1 MHPILFRI
9 PLPSWNFPVVGQM
22 SSLPIYSYGVMLG
35 LSFVVGWYLTLALAE
50 RDGLPRETM
59 ANNYVITAVCAV
71 VAARLLYVV
80 TNLEEFGSLGDILS
94 MRSGGLVA
102 YGGFLGGF
110 LGSWSYLRL
119 KRIRLLPW
127 ADVAVPS
134 LASGLMIT
142 RIGCYLF
149 GCDYGGTLTAE
160 APAWL
165 KSLGTFPRWDEA
177 TLPGSSGSPAWVRH
191 QELGLIDASTT
202 SSLPVHPTQIYESL
216 LGLSL
221 LVLLLWARRRQ
232 SFRGQIFLLFTFAY
246 GVGRFLLEMV
256 RDDPERGTVPPSLP
270 EHILL
275 PLCLALFAGGYA
287 ISVSRL
293 IDSERARRISQA
305 LAFLPALALVIA
317 LRPENFAGPALM
329 ALSTSQFIGLA
340 SGVAACGAYF
350 VFDRAALAH
359 PETAM
364 SLDLPSDLV
373 EESPESNSKRKSEA
387 APNSDPETDAGSD
400 PPRAEPEDDEDDG
413 VGRAEAD
420 DEEAAGSDDEEAARD
435 S

>member
-1 MHPILFRI
+1 
-9 PLPSWNFPVVGQM
+9 
-22 SSLPIYSYGVMLG
+22 
-35 LSFVVGWYLTLALAE
+35 
-50 RDGLPRETM
+50 
-59 ANNYVITAVCAV
+59 
-71 VAARLLYVV
+71 
-80 TNLEEFGSLGDILS
+80 GSLGDILS

-134 LASGLMIT
+134 LAAGLMIT

-165 KSLGTFPRWDEA
+165 KSLGTFPRWDAA

-287 ISVSRL
+287 VSVSRL

-305 LAFLPALALVIA
+305 LAFLPALALVIT
-317 LRPENFAGPALM
+317 LRPENFAGSELM

-373 EESPESNSKRKSEA
+373 EESRESEA
-387 APNSDPETDAGSD
+387 TPKSDPETDAGSD
-400 PPRAEPEDDEDDG
+400 PPRAEPEEDA
-413 VGRAEAD
+413 VGRAEAGDGEAASSDD
-420 DEEAAGSDDEEAARD
+420 DEAASSD